1 MPITED
7 TRYRMQGR
15 LHQVLGVEEA
25 NTLMEHLPPLG
36 WGEVAI
42 KADLAVRDRKI
53 DGVEERLGL
62 RIDRVDRKIDGAE
75 ERLGMR
81 IDRLGDRIGGVDA
94 RIDSVE
100 ERFGLRLEATEH
112 RIRVELHQG
121 LTGIQRDMRVQGWSL
136 LGGVSVVVAVAT
148 AVGQLL

>member
-15 LHQVLGVEEA
+15 LYQVLGVEEA
-25 NTLMEHLPPLG
+25 STLMEHLPPLG
-36 WGEVAI
+36 WGDVAT
-42 KADLAVRDRKI
+42 KADLAVLDRKI

-62 RIDRVDRKIDGAE
+62 RIDR
-75 ERLGMR
+75 
-81 IDRLGDRIGGVDA
+81 VDA

-100 ERFGLRLEATEH
+100 ERFGLRLEATEQ
-112 RIRVELHQG
+112 RIRVELDQG
-121 LTGIQRDMRVQGWSL
+121 LAGIQREMRVQGWSL